1 MPRSPSEATRFTA
14 TGPYVSTKP
23 QTATTPTSFSS
34 NPATSFSGN
43 TPSSSAGSQLN
54 IGAAA
59 PRGETPQQKIARL
72 RAAAQ
77 ATKRGQESAGD
88 KVIRIG
94 RVWADRAHRVT
105 AIGLIGL
112 TVVSGAVA
120 TAGITDM
127 LIHNRRRRN
136 EWLAEQKAKHAYQLA
151 EARDAQARGSAS
163 EDQILLLNRERAAD
177 EAAEAKRS
185 RPGMIKNTTNWLF
198 GGLEKEETRG
208 GRLGAAAAPA
218 ATTDESVPA
227 LLPFSPSEE
236 ATPDAY
242 NAVEEKIDEQRRQS
256 ERKLGTIGGPL
267 DQQAQLLLNNASSAS
282 KSWLDWLGA
291 RR

>member
-23 QTATTPTSFSS
+23 QTTTKSTNFSS
-34 NPATSFSGN
+34 NPATSFNGN
-43 TPSSSAGSQLN
+43 SPPSSTGSQIN

-59 PRGETPQQKIARL
+59 PHGETPQQKIARL

-77 ATKRGQESAGD
+77 ATKRGQESSGD

-136 EWLAEQKAKHAYQLA
+136 EWLAEQKAKHAYQLG

-177 EAAEAKRS
+177 EAAEAKRN
-185 RPGMIKNTTNWLF
+185 RPGVIKKTTNWLF
-198 GGLEKEETRG
+198 GGFEKEETKG
-208 GRLGAAAAPA
+208 GRLGAAAA
-218 ATTDESVPA
+218 ATTGGGGLA
-227 LLPFSPSEE
+227 LLPSSPSEE
-236 ATPDAY
+236 ATPDMFHAI
-242 NAVEEKIDEQRRQS
+242 EERIDERRRRS
-256 ERKLGTIGGPL
+256 EQTPQLKGGPL
-267 DQQAQLLLNNASSAS
+267 DQRAQLLVNDAYSSS
-282 KSWLDWLGA
+282 TGWIEWLKGK
-291 RR
+291 R